1 MWRVCSHG
9 SVLRRSNGCYI
20 EFRQTAR
27 ERTMKPSPPIRFGI
41 FQADLQAGELLRQGV
56 KVRLQQ
62 QPFQVLAALL
72 ERPAEVV
79 TRDELQRRIWPSDTF
94 VDFERG
100 LNKAMNRL
108 RDALEDSAERPKFI
122 ETLPKRGYRFIGLIE
137 RQISSVAVLAF
148 ESTSGDQTQ
157 EYWAD
162 GITGELTTQLARIRD
177 LRVVSRSSVMRFKN
191 TNTPLQEIAR
201 QLGIDAVI
209 EGSVAISENHMRIHV
224 EANLIYPM
232 LDIRCIRRH
241 QF

>member
-1 MWRVCSHG
+1 
-9 SVLRRSNGCYI
+9 
-20 EFRQTAR
+20 
-27 ERTMKPSPPIRFGI
+27 MKPSPPIRFGI